1 MTVAAIVADKAAS
14 AVASSEQRNSRQCI
28 NLVYNVVLFLVY
40 WHPWVPQNYCASI
53 SAPKT
58 WAPNPAINGWDWET
72 ATRVMKSDV
81 WPWQSHSCNLSGNF
95 HISILCFNQIFDLLL
110 ISLYTKLWPLT
121 WIESI
126 SVICRASMCVVV
138 YRTVNFGRSD
148 GCYECPSCPLMLHQ
162 NFLF

>member
-1 MTVAAIVADKAAS
+1 M
-14 AVASSEQRNSRQCI
+14 
-28 NLVYNVVLFLVY
+28 VYNVVLFLVY

-72 ATRVMKSDV
+72 ARRVMKNDV

-95 HISILCFNQIFDLLL
+95 HISIMCFNQIFDLLL

-121 WIESI
+121 WIESM
-126 SVICRASMCVVV
+126 SVICRASMCVGL
-138 YRTVNFGRSD
+138 YKTVNFGRSD
-148 GCYECPSCPLMLHQ
+148 YCYVLP
-162 NFLF
+162 FLSPYVAPKLSVLKSPKYRATVILAGMREGMGKYTTK